1 MTENICVEK
10 NIQLVVWSHFL
21 VCSNYQVPYKSPCR
35 KLWLIRL
42 WQWSRHGRFHAI
54 WSHLVYWVKYCRWS
68 CPSWGNSEKCIEMQ
82 IFRQVENQGWSAC
95 LLACRRRD
103 LGSGRYSIII
113 KVGTYYSVR
122 KEVGMN
128 RLSKCVVSYQYDTTW
143 HMCQKNNTTQHNT
156 DNTHKKY
163 FFFVL

>member
-1 MTENICVEK
+1 M
-10 NIQLVVWSHFL
+10 WSHFL

-42 WQWSRHGRFHAI
+42 WQWSRQTWRPGFPCNLKSSGLLSEI
-54 WSHLVYWVKYCRWS
+54 YCRWS
-68 CPSWGNSEKCIEMQ
+68 CSLPSLVKEEIHRKSALKCRFFDKWKIK
-82 IFRQVENQGWSAC
+82 GG
-95 LLACRRRD
+95 LLACRRRE

-128 RLSKCVVSYQYDTTW
+128 AENFLSNVTTLPFNSKAVQRF
-143 HMCQKNNTTQHNT
+143 MMTS
-156 DNTHKKY
+156 
-163 FFFVL
+163 VLNIWYVLTFEW